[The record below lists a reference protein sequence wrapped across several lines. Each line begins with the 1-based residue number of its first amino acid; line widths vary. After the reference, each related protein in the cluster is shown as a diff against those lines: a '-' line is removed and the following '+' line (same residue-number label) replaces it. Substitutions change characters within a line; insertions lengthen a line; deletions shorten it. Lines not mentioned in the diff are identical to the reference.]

1 MCDKI
6 WSTLQVQCFSL
17 ALLIIY
23 IITGVYWFLAERS
36 TNILCKKEECFKT
49 LMMQNSTA
57 NIICKKEEH
66 CKTLMDTTLLTFLSL
81 NIPGCFVLAISATQ
95 QYIHLLVGWLAVV
108 VFQIPIAYF
117 GSLWFLFW
125 HRLMDPTPALI
136 CAGLLL
142 LYGCL
147 LLASWVSAYDL
158 FYTIRLSR
166 EQHRVTALVVVLY
179 EI

>member
-36 TNILCKKEECFKT
+36 TNILCKKEENCTISSDKT
-49 LMMQNSTA
+49 
-57 NIICKKEEH
+57 CEKEQH
-66 CKTLMDTTLLTFLSL
+66 CETLMDNILITILSL
-81 NIPGCFVLAISATQ
+81 NIPGCFVLTIAAAQKNIYA
-95 QYIHLLVGWLAVV
+95 LVAWLIVV
-108 VFQIPIAYF
+108 DFQIPIAYF
-117 GSLWFLFW
+117 ASLWLLFW
-125 HRLMDPTPALI
+125 HQLMDPTPALI
-136 CAGLLL
+136 CAGLVL

-179 EI
+179 DI